1 MLKLKLKNKKHFFI
15 ILSLIVFS
23 SCVSIKSIIHNNKEN
38 IGSGI
43 IIEKFGKNEAII
55 YFDSKIDV
63 FDFKLKM
70 EAYDQISYVHA
81 TLNTTNDIVAIQK
94 NIFYEWIDVESIIV
108 SYYID
113 TKMNVPIDE
122 DRVLND
128 SKSL

>member
-23 SCVSIKSIIHNNKEN
+23 SCVSIKSIIHNDKEN

-43 IIEKFGKNEAII
+43 IIEKFGNNEAIV

-63 FDFKLKM
+63 FDFKSKM
-70 EAYDQISYVHA
+70 EAYDQISYVH
-81 TLNTTNDIVAIQK
+81 TTSNTTNDIVAIQK

-122 DRVLND
+122 DMVLND

>member
-1 MLKLKLKNKKHFFI
+1 MKKIIFI
-15 ILSLIVFS
+15 ITVMLLFS
-23 SCVSIKSIIHNNKEN
+23 SCASIKNIINSDKEN

-63 FDFKLKM
+63 FDFKSKM
-70 EAYDQISYVHA
+70 EAYDQISYVH
-81 TLNTTNDIVAIQK
+81 TTSNTTNDIVAVQK

-113 TKMNVPIDE
+113 TKMNAPIDK
-122 DRVLND
+122 DKVLND

>member
-1 MLKLKLKNKKHFFI
+1 MKKIIFI
-15 ILSLIVFS
+15 ITVMLLFS
-23 SCVSIKSIIHNNKEN
+23 SCASIKNIINSDKEN

-63 FDFKLKM
+63 FDFKSKM
-70 EAYDQISYVHA
+70 EAYDQISYVH
-81 TLNTTNDIVAIQK
+81 TTSNTTNDIVAVQK

-122 DRVLND
+122 DRVFND

>member
-1 MLKLKLKNKKHFFI
+1 MKKIIFI
-15 ILSLIVFS
+15 ITVMLLFS
-23 SCVSIKSIIHNNKEN
+23 SCASIKNIINSDKEN
-38 IGSGI
+38 IGNGI

-63 FDFKLKM
+63 FDFKSKM
-70 EAYDQISYVHA
+70 EAYDQISYVH
-81 TLNTTNDIVAIQK
+81 TTSNTTNDIVAVQK

-122 DRVLND
+122 DRVFND

>member
-1 MLKLKLKNKKHFFI
+1 MKKIIFI
-15 ILSLIVFS
+15 ITVMLLFS
-23 SCVSIKSIIHNNKEN
+23 SCASIKNIINSDKEN
-38 IGSGI
+38 IGNGI
-43 IIEKFGKNEAII
+43 IIDKFGNNEAIV

-63 FDFKLKM
+63 LDFKSKM
-70 EAYDQISYVHA
+70 EAYDQISYVH
-81 TLNTTNDIVAIQK
+81 TTSNTTNDIVAVQK

>member
-1 MLKLKLKNKKHFFI
+1 MKKIIFI
-15 ILSLIVFS
+15 ITVMLLFS
-23 SCVSIKSIIHNNKEN
+23 SCSSIKNIINSGKEN
-38 IGSGI
+38 IGNGI

-63 FDFKLKM
+63 FDFKSKM
-70 EAYDQISYVHA
+70 EAYDQISYVH
-81 TLNTTNDIVAIQK
+81 TTSNTTNDIVAVQK

-113 TKMNVPIDE
+113 TKMNIPIDE
-122 DRVLND
+122 DKVLND

>member
-1 MLKLKLKNKKHFFI
+1 MKKIIFI
-15 ILSLIVFS
+15 ITVMLLFS
-23 SCVSIKSIIHNNKEN
+23 SCASIKNIINSDKEN

-63 FDFKLKM
+63 FDFKSNM
-70 EAYDQISYVHA
+70 EAYDQISYVH
-81 TLNTTNDIVAIQK
+81 TTSNTTNDIVAVQK

-122 DRVLND
+122 DRVFND

>member
-1 MLKLKLKNKKHFFI
+1 MKKIIFI
-15 ILSLIVFS
+15 ITVMLLFS

-63 FDFKLKM
+63 FDFKSKM
-70 EAYDQISYVHA
+70 EAYDQISYVH
-81 TLNTTNDIVAIQK
+81 TTSNTTNDIVAVQK

-113 TKMNVPIDE
+113 TKMNIPIDE
-122 DRVLND
+122 DKVLND